1 MYTQRITWEDNWKY
15 IFNPGGVDE
24 LYDLNEDPFELNNLA
39 SDKDSRSVLIAMA
52 TTMWEEVDRIG
63 DTTLLNS
70 NYPTL
75 RTAPIGPLS
84 RLK

>member
-24 LYDLNEDPFELNNLA
+24 LYDLKADPFEMNNLA
-39 SDKDSRSVLIAMA
+39 PDEVNKPVLISMA
-52 TTMWEEVDRIG
+52 TKMWEEVDRVG

-75 RTAPIGPLS
+75 RTAPVGPLS